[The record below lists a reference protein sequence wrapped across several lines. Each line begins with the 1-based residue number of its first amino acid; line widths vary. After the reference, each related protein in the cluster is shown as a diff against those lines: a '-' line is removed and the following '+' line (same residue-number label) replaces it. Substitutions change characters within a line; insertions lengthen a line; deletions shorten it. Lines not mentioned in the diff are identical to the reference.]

1 MRKLVIIVLSLAMM
15 MSIATPAS
23 AVPNPGPPDLPGPYA
38 NYLNAVA
45 KDIGHVG
52 TKLNALFLAH
62 PPDPGAP
69 LPKAFIN
76 RLGAI
81 TNQLDELHGRL
92 VRNNPGPITDPAV
105 IAALVAIRSGAEGI
119 LASVDGAPIP
129 EPAPPEIN
137 DALLDVIIGAEAI
150 ILQCDTLLGGG

>member
-1 MRKLVIIVLSLAMM
+1 MRKLVILVLSLLLMTVF
-15 MSIATPAS
+15 ATPVS
-23 AVPNPGPPDLPGPYA
+23 AANPGPPQLPGPYA

-45 KDIGHVG
+45 KDISHVG
-52 TKLNALFLAH
+52 TKLDALFLAH